1 MNKQYFTSNVKKS
14 FILCGNYTHYQQSSE
29 IAKEYFRCF
38 DFGKEGCMAYLVLHV
53 GYNIFKLFF
62 I

>member
-29 IAKEYFRCF
+29 VAKEYFCCF
-38 DFGKEGCMAYLVLHV
+38 DFEKEGCMAYLT
-53 GYNIFKLFF
+53 N
-62 I
+62 